1 MANTLT
7 EVIPKLLAQGL
18 LALRQQAIMPRLV
31 NRAYDAQAGEKGSTI
46 DVPIPSAVTVAS
58 VTAAATP
65 PSTNSQTPTS
75 ANIVMSNW
83 EEAAFFLTDQDMQE
97 AMNGFIPMQ
106 ASEAVKA
113 IANSV
118 DVALL
123 SLYKN
128 IYGSAG
134 VAGTAPFAADLS
146 EYLAARKEMA
156 DQLAPM
162 DPRYMVIDPT
172 AEANALALRQ
182 FSDAAFRGDD
192 AGIINGQIG
201 RKYGALWVM
210 DQNIPAHAAMDADL
224 LGAINDAGAIIAG
237 VKTLTVDALTSAPN
251 EGDIFTIADITG
263 QYVCDAGCTT
273 TLLNFT
279 PGLEN
284 GLATADGSEVITFHG
299 AHTPN
304 LLFHRDAFALAMRPF
319 SGVDPLNLGAFQ
331 SALDPVSGLA
341 LRLEVTR
348 EHKRTRFSYDVL
360 YGVQTVRPE
369 LAVRV
374 LG

>member
-7 EVIPKLLAQGL
+7 EVLPKLLAQGL
-18 LALRQQAIMPRLV
+18 LALREQAIMPRLV
-31 NRAYDAQAGEKGSTI
+31 NRAYDTLAGEKGSTI
-46 DVPIPSAVTVAS
+46 DIPIPSAISVGD

-65 PSTNSQTPTS
+65 PSTSSFTPTS

-83 EEAAFFLTDQDMQE
+83 KEAAFFLTDKDMQE
-97 AMNGFIPMQ
+97 AMNGTIPMQ

-113 IANSV
+113 IANTV
-118 DVALL
+118 DVSLL
-123 SLYKN
+123 NLYKN
-128 IYGSAG
+128 IYGFAG

-146 EYLAARKEMA
+146 EYLEGRKFMSN
-156 DQLAPM
+156 QLAPM
-162 DPRYMVIDPT
+162 DPRYMVLDPT

-182 FSDAAFRGDD
+182 FSDASFRGDD

-210 DQNIPAHAAMDADL
+210 DQNIPDHAVATDL
-224 LGAINDAGAIIAG
+224 VGAIDDTSGIAVGVNSVAVDGFSAAI
-237 VKTLTVDALTSAPN
+237 N
-251 EGDIFTIADITG
+251 EGDIFTIAGDSQT
-263 QYVCDAGCTT
+263 YVADDDCTT

-279 PGLEN
+279 PSLQV
-284 GLATADGSEVITFHG
+284 AIPTADGDEVVTVKG

-319 SGVDPLNLGAFQ
+319 SGVDPLNLGSFQ
-331 SALDPVSGLA
+331 SAIDPVSGLA

-369 LAVRV
+369 FAVRIA
-374 LG
+374 G

>member
-7 EVIPKLLAQGL
+7 EVLPKLLAQGL
-18 LALRQQAIMPRLV
+18 LALREQAIMPRLV
-31 NRAYDAQAGEKGSTI
+31 NRAYDTLAGEKGSTI
-46 DVPIPSAVTVAS
+46 DIPIPSAISVGD

-65 PSTNSQTPTS
+65 PSTSSFTPTS

-83 EEAAFFLTDQDMQE
+83 KEAAFFLTDKDMQE
-97 AMNGFIPMQ
+97 AMNGTIPMQ

-113 IANSV
+113 IANTV
-118 DVALL
+118 DVSLL
-123 SLYKN
+123 NLYKN
-128 IYGSAG
+128 IFGASG

-146 EYLAARKEMA
+146 EYLAARKLLSN
-156 DQLAPM
+156 QLAPM
-162 DPRYMVIDPT
+162 EPRYMVLDPT

-182 FSDAAFRGDD
+182 FSDASFRGDD
-192 AGIINGQIG
+192 SGIINGQIG

-224 LGAINDAGAIIAG
+224 LGLVNDTSGIAVG
-237 VKTLTVDALTSAPN
+237 IKSVAVDGLTAAPN
-251 EGDIFTIADITG
+251 EGDIFTIAGDP
-263 QYVCDAGCTT
+263 QQFVCDDDCTT

-279 PGLEN
+279 PGLTV
-284 GLATADGSEVITFHG
+284 AIPTADGNEVVTFLG

-319 SGVDPLNLGAFQ
+319 SGVDPLNLGSFQ
-331 SALDPVSGLA
+331 SAIDPVSGLA

-369 LAVRV
+369 FAARV